1 VSAQAQL
8 SLLDLLSHMSPARA
22 RRTDCDSSH
31 VAADKAERD
40 GTIGR
45 QAAAALALVRRY
57 PGRTSK
63 ELARLGSLDRYQ
75 LARRLPELRTAGVVE
90 RTDEESE
97 CRWWPK

>member
-1 VSAQAQL
+1 MTTARQL
-8 SLLDLLSHMSPARA
+8 SLLSPYTVPRVHK
-22 RRTDCDSSH
+22 RDPVSSS

-45 QAAAALALVRRY
+45 QARATLALVRRY

-63 ELARLGSLDRYQ
+63 ELAALSSLDRYQ